1 MAVRTIRVYPDPI
14 LKQAAEPVEEI
25 DESVVAV
32 VQDLVDTMLDA
43 GHSVGVAATQ
53 IGVLKRIVVVDI
65 SKSKL
70 GKDKN
75 HGLLEMINPE
85 IIERSGSKMM
95 REGCMSVPD
104 YTGNV
109 TRAEQIIVEF
119 TNPGGQLRVIEASGF
134 EAVAIQH
141 ELDHLDGNQAVAVAL
156 VVLGQVGD
164 RPPAAMPKNAL
175 GKILGLLPPPV
186 QLDDPRGALGGCN
199 RRDGNQQRL

>member
-14 LKQAAEPVEEI
+14 LKQVAEPVEEI

-43 GHSVGVAATQ
+43 GHSVGVAAPQ
-53 IGVLKRIVVVDI
+53 IGVLQRVMVVDV
-65 SKSKL
+65 STSKL
-70 GKDKN
+70 GRDNN
-75 HGLLEMINPE
+75 HGLLEMVNPE

-109 TRAEQIIVEF
+109 TRAEHILIEF
-119 TNPGGQLRVIEASGF
+119 TNRNGQLRVIEASGF

-141 ELDHLDGNQAVAVAL
+141 ELDHLDGL
-156 VVLGQVGD
+156 LFLD
-164 RPPAAMPKNAL
+164 RVSSLKTDL
-175 GKILGLLPPPV
+175 Y
-186 QLDDPRGALGGCN
+186 
-199 RRDGNQQRL
+199 RRKSK